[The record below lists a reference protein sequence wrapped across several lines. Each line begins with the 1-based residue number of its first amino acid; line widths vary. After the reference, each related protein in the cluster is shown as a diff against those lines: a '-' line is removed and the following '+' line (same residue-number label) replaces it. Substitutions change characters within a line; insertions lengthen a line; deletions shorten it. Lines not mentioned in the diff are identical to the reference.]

1 MKVVNKSG
9 YDTRELRK
17 IFHQVV
23 RDLLKKRPSWAKDWK
38 RYGADYTVKVGNR
51 RKDDFISGH
60 AYVGLEQIYEQAKR
74 GGWVRSHNLYLSSP
88 ADVSVAKL
96 AATFEHELYH
106 SFGVGDHRDFPPS
119 VMDCNPEPFAHYPEL
134 LSLPERLSYVAK
146 VQKPKPT
153 KEETQRK
160 RVEKLLQQRKP
171 WVTKARRAETAIKKI
186 DASLKRYEKQGHDV
200 GELRPAANRKRGK
213 R

>member
-1 MKVVNKSG
+1 MDK
-9 YDTRELRK
+9 
-17 IFHQVV
+17 
-23 RDLLKKRPSWAKDWK
+23 
-38 RYGADYTVKVGNR
+38 
-51 RKDDFISGH
+51 
-60 AYVGLEQIYEQAKR
+60 QA
-74 GGWVRSHNLYLSSP
+74 HNMHLGI
-88 ADVSVAKL
+88 ARNVSVAKL

-106 SFGVGDHRDFPPS
+106 SFGVGEHGDFPPS
-119 VMDCNPEPFAHYPEL
+119 VMSCNPEPFEHYPEL
-134 LSLPERLSYVAK
+134 LGLPEQLSYAVKA
-146 VQKPKPT
+146 QKPKPT
-153 KEETQRK
+153 TEELQRK